1 MEPLSSVTSGDSQ
14 PDRCTKVLGSLDVVG
29 EILES
34 GDTGKNDSR
43 VSLKCF
49 SKLSQGIG
57 RNL

>member
-1 MEPLSSVTSGDSQ
+1 MTSGDSQ

-34 GDTGKNDSR
+34 RDTGKNDSR